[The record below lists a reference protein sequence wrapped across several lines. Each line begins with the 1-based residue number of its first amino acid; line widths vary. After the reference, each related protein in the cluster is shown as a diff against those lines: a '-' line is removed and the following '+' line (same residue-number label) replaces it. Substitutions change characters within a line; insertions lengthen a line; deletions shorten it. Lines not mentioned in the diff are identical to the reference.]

1 MKKDYEDLD
10 EFKLSE
16 ITLDDDE
23 VEIEEDNSEMSFDA
37 FMNKQFDIMGAIAL
51 AFVMTFCFVLY
62 LPIFLV
68 STTIFSLYKLI
79 KSFR

>member
-23 VEIEEDNSEMSFDA
+23 VEIDEDNSEMSFDA
-37 FMNKQFDIMGAIAL
+37 FMNKQFDIMGSIAL

-62 LPIFLV
+62 LPIFLI

-79 KSFR
+79 KSFK